1 MIRIAPSETYRGGE
15 GGGRVQ
21 WSRGSVDSEKRLEC
35 VRVCVCVW
43 SSSFEHAGGTEK
55 GEEIGCPVLLESW
68 HWSANLCVQ
77 WIVFKPFFV
86 FVLFVVQCV
95 GICDFLSIFHHLV
108 FVPGAAAVAAV
119 GWLLSL

>member
-1 MIRIAPSETYRGGE
+1 MGVGFSGLAEVWT
-15 GGGRVQ
+15 VKKD
-21 WSRGSVDSEKRLEC
+21 WSVCG
-35 VRVCVCVW
+35 RVCVCVVV
-43 SSSFEHAGGTEK
+43 FQHAGGTEK
-55 GEEIGCPVLLESW
+55 GEEIGCPVFLESW
-68 HWSANLCVQ
+68 HWSANLCLQ